1 MKTDIATTNYMA
13 LPGLKPGAI
22 IFGCRRTAADIIT
35 CVEDEFGILYDKMK
49 SIHRYRRIVEARHV
63 AMYLIRK
70 HTNISLFE
78 IGKMFGGRDH
88 TTAIHSIQHT
98 QDLIDTEPDFKQR
111 LLTIENRL

>member
-22 IFGCRRTAADIIT
+22 IFGCKRTASDIIS
-35 CVEDEFGILYDKMK
+35 CVENEFGITYDRMK
-49 SIHRYRRIVEARHV
+49 SIHRYRGIVEARMT
-63 AMYLIRK
+63 AIYLIRK

-88 TTAIHSIQHT
+88 TTAIHSINRT

-111 LLTIENRL
+111 LLMIENRL